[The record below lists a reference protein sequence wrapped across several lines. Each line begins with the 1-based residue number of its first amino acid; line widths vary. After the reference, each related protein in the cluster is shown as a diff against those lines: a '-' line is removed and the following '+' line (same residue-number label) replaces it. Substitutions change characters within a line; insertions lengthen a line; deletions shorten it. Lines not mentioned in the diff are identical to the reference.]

1 MLVVS
6 WWLSR
11 EKSSTSQKHHRRG
24 SGAHRISGKATIM
37 NYFLKK
43 FNGFKKNDKQVT
55 QKQGSEYFY
64 VTGIPSPIIG

>member
-1 MLVVS
+1 MVVS
-6 WWLSR
+6 YWLSR
-11 EKSSTSQKHHRRG
+11 EKSNTSQKHHKKGG

-43 FNGFKKNDKQVT
+43 FNCFKRNDKQVT
-55 QKQGSEYFY
+55 QKQGREYFY